1 MAKLTRKLI
10 DSLSP
15 DPDRDVWAWDS
26 EVRGFGVR
34 VKPSG
39 WKAFVLQYRN
49 RYGRARKLTIGPV
62 TVLAVEEA
70 RDRARKHLVAVK
82 DGADPAEDRAA
93 DRKAVTLAAAWDRY
107 LRDYARPK
115 KKPSSVASDE
125 ALWNRFLSGEWAKK
139 PVAAITRGDV
149 RSLHASLAS
158 TPYQAN
164 RVLALLSRIMT
175 LSETDWGYRE
185 GLSNPCRGLERY
197 REEVRERLL
206 SEEELAR
213 LGGALRAFAGR
224 EDRLPSFA
232 PFFALTI
239 LTGTRKGEWISAKWR
254 DVDFDRGLLILPDSK
269 TGAKVVELP
278 APALA
283 ILKAWK
289 ARFPAFRPDDHVLP
303 GRIAGEP
310 IKHPY
315 RAFREILDAAGIEDL
330 RIHDLRHL
338 FGSVS
343 HREGAS
349 QRVVAMLLG
358 HRQLSTTERYL
369 QAHFAERKAAAET
382 TALAIQSA
390 LEGEVISAGRDTST
404 DTSPDASRS
413 SASGSG
419 PRGERPR
426 RRKPRAR
433 SGNP

>member
-10 DSLSP
+10 DALEA
-15 DPDRDVWAWDS
+15 DGREVWAWDS
-26 EVRGFGVR
+26 ELRGFGVR

-39 WKAFVLQYRN
+39 SKSFVLQYRN
-49 RYGRARKLTIGPV
+49 RFGRSRKFTIGPV
-62 TVLAVEEA
+62 KVLSVEEA
-70 RDRARKHLVAVK
+70 RDRARKHLVAIR
-82 DGADPAEDRAA
+82 DGEDPADDRAA
-93 DRKAVTLAAAWDRY
+93 DRAAVTLRAAWERY
-107 LRDYARPK
+107 LQDYARPK

-125 ALWNRFLSGEWAKK
+125 ALWNRFLAGAWAKK

-149 RSLHASLAS
+149 RALHAKLAS

-164 RVLALLSRIMT
+164 RLIALLSRILT

-185 GLSNPCRGLERY
+185 GLPNPCRGLERY

-206 SEEELAR
+206 SEDELAR
-213 LGGALRAFAGR
+213 LGGALRDFASR
-224 EDRLPSFA
+224 SDRLPSLA

-254 DVDFDRGLLILPDSK
+254 DVDFERGLLILPDSK

-278 APALA
+278 AQALA

-289 ARFPAFRPDDHVLP
+289 ARFPGFKPDDFVLP
-303 GRIAGEP
+303 GRKAGEP

-315 RAFREILDAAGIEDL
+315 RAFREILEAAKIEDL

-382 TALAIQSA
+382 TAKAIEEA
-390 LEGEVISAGRDTST
+390 LEGELIVSARSISQDNARDS
-404 DTSPDASRS
+404 SRS
-413 SASGSG
+413 SDSDSGR
-419 PRGERPR
+419 PRERPR
-426 RRKPRAR
+426 QRKPRAR
-433 SGNP
+433 SKTL